1 MKEIS
6 QEIIDALAASLIDD
20 ILKDF
25 KDPEVQKRFEIW
37 KKKRVSLCSQD

>member
-1 MKEIS
+1 MSKIP
-6 QEIIDALAASLIDD
+6 QEVIDALAASLIDD

-25 KDPEVQKRFEIW
+25 KDPEVQKKFEIW